1 MKWGIISKA
10 IITLAVSLVFVCP
23 AYAEMGMSGG
33 EFVSPSYFID
43 NEKAGEVR
51 TKSDG
56 KLEYEIYI
64 PSEIVPNYRIHSNFN
79 HKTDACA
86 SCHSTHTANGVSLL
100 QWVSVSTACMACHDG
115 TVTTTYNVEEGEFKA
130 QDSDK
135 YYPANGGSF
144 ANPSRDDKNMS
155 MHNIDYFAMTVVKNQ
170 AAPGGNRNPSESE
183 VKKNGVKVSWDLPF
197 TCAGCHNPHGE
208 GGNARLLKPDVNG
221 MALQNELTDVQMYEV
236 LADKKQWSVFPDIDN
251 DNEPEKFLDSGRYGE
266 TGYTQYFN
274 KPVRAL
280 SVITSYPYNK
290 DIVINICSGNTIISS
305 IVPSD
310 TQIDNSTG
318 ASIFKFDRDISEGNK
333 YIIRISKAYPGIT
346 VGMKI
351 NRYLQV
357 GEFVEYKYGINA
369 FCAACHTD
377 YNTAMYK
384 FLVKDNKTNYFL
396 QFPSQYSY
404 YSGSGGAKE
413 VNDGDGKSGEFS
425 QAFRHQVGMVWDG
438 KSKAK
443 GLRFERD
450 SWNPTQSIEGEV
462 TGKMVVNC
470 LTCHVAHG
478 VSTDYW
484 QMTVGAGKE
493 GTQYDS
499 EGKIKIYSTN
509 PNNDDEQFPLRIFSN
524 YELGTSTS
532 EGEISGSSVLKRLP
546 NMGVCEACHQKG
558 KDAISNAVNQEVDFE

>member
-1 MKWGIISKA
+1 MKWGIISKT
-10 IITLAVSLVFVCP
+10 IIILATLFVFASP
-23 AYAEMGMSGG
+23 SYAEMGMSGG
-33 EFVSPSYFID
+33 EFVSPSYFLD
-43 NEKAGEVR
+43 DGKAADVR

-79 HKTDACA
+79 TKTDACA

-115 TVTTTYNVEEGEFKA
+115 TVTTTYNVEEGEFKDH
-130 QDSDK
+130 DSAE
-135 YYPANGGSF
+135 YYPANGGCF
-144 ANPSRDDKNMS
+144 ANPNRDDKNMS
-155 MHNIDYFAMTVVKNQ
+155 MHNIDYFALTVVKNQ

-183 VKKNGVKVSWDLPF
+183 IKKNGVKVSWDLAF

-221 MALQNELTDVQMYEV
+221 VAVQNEMTDIQMYEV
-236 LADKKQWSVFPDIDN
+236 STDRKSWSVFPDIDN
-251 DNEPEKFLDSGRYGE
+251 DNEPEKYLDNGQYSNSGYQQDFG
-266 TGYTQYFN
+266 

-280 SVITSYPYNK
+280 SVVTTYPYNK
-290 DIVINICSGNTIISS
+290 DIVIEVCQGNTVISR
-305 IVPSD
+305 IFPTD
-310 TQIDNSTG
+310 AEIDNSSG

-333 YIIRISKAYPGIT
+333 YIIRISKAYPGVT
-346 VGMKI
+346 VGMRIDK
-351 NRYLQV
+351 YLKV

-377 YNTAMYK
+377 YNTAMHK
-384 FLVKDNKTNYFL
+384 FLVKDSKTNYFL
-396 QFPSQYSY
+396 QYPSQYSY

-413 VNDGDGKSGEFS
+413 LNDGDGQSGEFS

-438 KSKAK
+438 KNKAK

-450 SWNPTQSIEGEV
+450 TWNPTKSIQGEV
-462 TGKMVVNC
+462 NGKMVVNC

-478 VSTDYW
+478 VSSDYW
-484 QMTVGAGKE
+484 QMTIGSGEEEVS
-493 GTQYDS
+493 YDT
-499 EGKIKIYSTN
+499 EKNRKYYYDN
-509 PNNDDEQFPLRIFSN
+509 PDNEEEQFPLRIFSN
-524 YELGTSTS
+524 YELGNSS
-532 EGEISGSSVLKRLP
+532 EEGEISGSSVLKRLP

-558 KDAISNAVNQEVDFE
+558 KDAISNPVNQEVDFQ